1 VDPAEVAAL
10 LIHGEER
17 VGLVLENITTQK
29 QLEQKLVESEKRSTV
44 NQLAGGIDFDG
55 GLATHSQPGTLWAP
69 KNLLWASG
77 SPGSPQ
83 AVTITN
89 SYETAIAI
97 SKGEL
102 NTQMAFMTGKIKV
115 AGNMTKLITNQAMLS
130 QFANA
135 SAGMQVE
142 Y

>member
-1 VDPAEVAAL
+1 LVKFLSKEWLEALTAAL
-10 LIHGEER
+10 GAHEGFKSATATTELTLQFEIPDAPEGMERTYLITIGGGS
-17 VGLVLENITTQK
+17 VQAT
-29 QLEQKLVESEKRSTV
+29 
-44 NQLAGGIDFDG
+44 AG
-55 GLATHSQPGTLWAP
+55 PG
-69 KNLLWASG
+69 AS
-77 SPGSPQ
+77 PD
-83 AVTITN
+83 VTITN
-89 SYETAIAI
+89 NYETAIAI

-115 AGNMTKLITNQAMLS
+115 SGNMTKLITNQAMLS

>member
-1 VDPAEVAAL
+1 VKFLTKEWLEAVTAAL
-10 LIHGEER
+10 QAHEGFKGAIAGTELTLQFEVPDAPEGTERTYLIAISGGG
-17 VGLVLENITTQK
+17 VQAT
-29 QLEQKLVESEKRSTV
+29 
-44 NQLAGGIDFDG
+44 AG
-55 GLATHSQPGTLWAP
+55 PG
-69 KNLLWASG
+69 AS
-77 SPGSPQ
+77 PD
-83 AVTITN
+83 VTITN

-135 SAGMQVE
+135 TAGMAVE

>member
-1 VDPAEVAAL
+1 MKFLTKEWLEAVTAAL
-10 LIHGEER
+10 EAHEGFKGAIVGTELALQFEVPDAPEGTSGTYLIAVSGGS
-17 VGLVLENITTQK
+17 VQAT
-29 QLEQKLVESEKRSTV
+29 
-44 NQLAGGIDFDG
+44 AG
-55 GLATHSQPGTLWAP
+55 PG
-69 KNLLWASG
+69 AS
-77 SPGSPQ
+77 PD
-83 AVTITN
+83 VTITN

-135 SAGMQVE
+135 TAGMAVE

>member
-1 VDPAEVAAL
+1 VKFLTKEWLEAVTAAL
-10 LIHGEER
+10 GAHEGFKGAIAGTELALQFEVPDAPEGTAGTYLIAVSGGS
-17 VGLVLENITTQK
+17 VQAT
-29 QLEQKLVESEKRSTV
+29 
-44 NQLAGGIDFDG
+44 AG
-55 GLATHSQPGTLWAP
+55 PG
-69 KNLLWASG
+69 AS
-77 SPGSPQ
+77 PD
-83 AVTITN
+83 VTITN

-135 SAGMQVE
+135 TAGMAVE

>member
-1 VDPAEVAAL
+1 MKFLTNEWLEALAAAL
-10 LIHGEER
+10 EAHEGFKSAIANTELTLQFDVTDAPEGALGTYLITIGGGG
-17 VGLVLENITTQK
+17 VQA
-29 QLEQKLVESEKRSTV
+29 S
-44 NQLAGGIDFDG
+44 AG
-55 GLATHSQPGTLWAP
+55 PG
-69 KNLLWASG
+69 AS
-77 SPGSPQ
+77 PD
-83 AVTITN
+83 VTITN
-89 SYETAIAI
+89 NYETAVAI

-135 SAGMQVE
+135 TAAMEVE